1 MTQPRY
7 TPELLDELNVL
18 GLFSPVNHQE
28 GIKVHSSAEPSM
40 IAATQRLYRKGLVTQ
55 ADGGYL
61 TSLGHDAAQ
70 HAQDLLTILDPAD
83 ITT

>member
-1 MTQPRY
+1 MTQLRY

-40 IAATQRLYRKGLVTQ
+40 IAATQRLFRKGLVTQ

-61 TSLGHDAAQ
+61 TVLGQEAAD
-70 HAQDLLTILDPAD
+70 HARDLLTLLDAAEV
-83 ITT
+83 TT